1 MEEAVGS
8 IRRPRRTAGMAKA
21 GRWLLMVCVAGLT
34 VPEAR
39 AEAPVV
45 PDAITMYAGQALVQN
60 APGPLTRVAVGDGKL
75 MQVKVVGTR
84 EMVLIANQPGDTSLQ
99 LWMRNG
105 ERRSVSVH
113 IGTGNNSQA
122 AEMIGKLLASSEHIK
137 SESIAG
143 QVVLTGSNL
152 TPEETAHIAAI
163 KKLYPQVLD
172 FTSANAVQMRPV
184 VMMKVRIMEF
194 DKKKLDELGIKWDSV
209 IDGPAGGLT
218 HNWVTNPYFGV
229 FREGSPFKDLGVLP
243 GTQSFLGIATSITSQ
258 INLMMQTGDAWE
270 LAAPQLAARSGGTA
284 DFLVGGEVPI
294 PIRQAFGEVTVD
306 YKPYGIKLHIAPV
319 VNSSGDIATDI
330 QTEISKIDPT
340 INVLGYPGFLTRRAE
355 TQMNVHVGDTI
366 VISGLVD
373 SNASKTFDK
382 VPGLGD
388 IPVLGALFRSRN
400 FQRNR
405 TDLVMFITPTIV
417 EASSPEN
424 RALIDKSN
432 RLRDDLRKTAGSEI
446 VD

>member
-1 MEEAVGS
+1 
-8 IRRPRRTAGMAKA
+8 
-21 GRWLLMVCVAGLT
+21 
-34 VPEAR
+34 
-39 AEAPVV
+39 
-45 PDAITMYAGQALVQN
+45 MYAGQALVQN

-218 HNWVTNPYFGV
+218 HNWITNPYFGV
-229 FREGSPFKDLGVLP
+229 VREGSIFEGKPILP

-432 RLRDDLRKTAGSEI
+432 RLRDDLHKTAGSEI

>member
-1 MEEAVGS
+1 MPA
-8 IRRPRRTAGMAKA
+8 
-21 GRWLLMVCVAGLT
+21 
-34 VPEAR
+34 AR
-39 AEAPVV
+39 ADAPVV

-218 HNWVTNPYFGV
+218 HNWITNPYFGV
-229 FREGSPFKDLGVLP
+229 VREGSIFEGKPILP

-340 INVLGYPGFLTRRAE
+340 VNVLGYPGFLTRRAE

>member
-1 MEEAVGS
+1 MPA
-8 IRRPRRTAGMAKA
+8 
-21 GRWLLMVCVAGLT
+21 
-34 VPEAR
+34 AR
-39 AEAPVV
+39 ADAPVV

-152 TPEETAHIAAI
+152 TPEETTHIAAI

-218 HNWVTNPYFGV
+218 HNWITNPYFGV
-229 FREGSPFKDLGVLP
+229 VREGSIFEGKPILP

-340 INVLGYPGFLTRRAE
+340 VNVLGYPGFLTRRAE

>member
-1 MEEAVGS
+1 MPA
-8 IRRPRRTAGMAKA
+8 
-21 GRWLLMVCVAGLT
+21 
-34 VPEAR
+34 AR
-39 AEAPVV
+39 ADAPVV

-218 HNWVTNPYFGV
+218 HNWITNPYFGV
-229 FREGSPFKDLGVLP
+229 VREGSIFEGEPILP